1 MKIKGNK
8 IVIVGA
14 GIVGSAVGYSLAV
27 QEVCSEIVF
36 IDVNSEKAYAEALD
50 IAHGIE
56 YQNRNVRVRSGD
68 YSECADSDIVV
79 VTAALPTTGA
89 NRLAML
95 AKNVGITKDIVQNV
109 MKSGFD
115 GMFIVVSNPV
125 DILSY
130 VVYQESKL
138 PKSQVIGSGTALE
151 TARLHTIIG
160 NIIKVDPRNV
170 EAYAIGEHG
179 NSVMIPW
186 GSVRVGGKNIKDIM
200 QDNPELFKD
209 IDGDKIQEMTIQ
221 SGYDVFKRKGSTQYG
236 IASTTVGII
245 KAILR
250 DENRIITVSTLL
262 DGEFGNEGMFAGVPA
277 VLGKEGVVDL
287 VNLKLTDQ
295 EQAKF
300 NNSIAILKETYQ
312 NNC

>member
-1 MKIKGNK
+1 MNIKGNK

-14 GIVGSAVGYSLAV
+14 GIVGSTIGYSLAV
-27 QEVCSEIVF
+27 QEVCSQIIF
-36 IDVNSEKAYAEALD
+36 IDVNQEKAYGEALD

-56 YQNRNVRVRSGD
+56 YQNRNVRVSSGGYD
-68 YSECADSDIVV
+68 ECSDADIVV
-79 VTAALPTTGA
+79 ITAALPTVGA
-89 NRLAML
+89 DRLAML
-95 AKNVGITKDIVQNV
+95 GKNIGITKTIVKDV
-109 MKSGFD
+109 MAHGFD
-115 GMFIVVSNPV
+115 GMMIVVSNPV

-130 VVYQESKL
+130 VAYQESGL
-138 PKSQVIGSGTALE
+138 PKNQVIGSGTALE

-160 NIIKVDPRNV
+160 KIIKVDPRNV

-186 GSVRVGGKNIKDIM
+186 NSVRVGGKNIQDIIA
-200 QDNPELFKD
+200 DNKGLFD
-209 IDGDKIQEMTIQ
+209 GIDGEKIKEMTIQ
-221 SGYDVFKRKGSTQYG
+221 GGYDVFKRKGSTQYG

-262 DGEFGNEGMFAGVPA
+262 KGEYGNEGMFAGVPT

-287 VNLKLTDQ
+287 VNLKLTPEEQ
-295 EQAKF
+295 EQF
-300 NNSIAILKETYQ
+300 DNSIAILKETYQ
-312 NNC
+312 NTK